1 MRLSW
6 PLIGRAGEMRA
17 IEAAISASAVS
28 GILVCGPAGVG
39 KSRIA
44 REALSA
50 ATSQGCEA
58 RWTAGSASARAIPL
72 GAFTAWAPSGVTD
85 TFQLLRGVIEALTVA
100 PSAANVVLGVDDVHL
115 LDELST
121 FVVRQIAQQGAAKVI
136 LTIRDGA
143 QVPAA
148 IQELWTAGQF
158 DRLDLT
164 PLSINETAMLLS
176 ATLEGSVDSDA
187 VQRLW
192 KLTRGNVLYLRNIVE
207 QEVADGRIV
216 QEQGAWRWIGD
227 PIMPPGL
234 VELIQSRIGDLP
246 TPVSDAID
254 VVAVGEPIELAAL
267 TRITSAAAVE
277 EAETR
282 GLITLEPAGRGIEVR
297 VAHPLYAQARRKRAA
312 HTRLRRLRGLVA
324 TELAASRDRD
334 DIRVVVRRATLSL
347 DSDLTPDADLLLRAA
362 HGAVWLGDLHLAD
375 RLAEAATHAGAGPE
389 PNFVRAHALSWL
401 GRGEEA
407 EAVLADIDTSQ
418 LTDHERARSAF
429 LRCSNMLWALG
440 DPARAKELIDDASGS
455 APADARTYIDAFLT
469 IYWFAMDQPEAAVQA
484 SENLALTDIPVVGAE
499 IAWAL
504 AQISA
509 DAGRTTEAVAD
520 ANAGYAVATRTL
532 DAPHMRFNIADAEVG
547 ALLLS
552 GQIADAL
559 VVAERTQQQAA
570 HLPGAAQLLGAAVA
584 GRAALG
590 AGDLHRACQLLE
602 QAAEG
607 LSASHP
613 GGWGYRYRI
622 PHATALAIRGST
634 EEAAAA
640 LAALDRVPRRFRSLD
655 HEQSLA
661 RAWVAAGQGAVSEA
675 ITVLLSAAER
685 AKATGRFAAEVLCLQ
700 TATQF
705 GDRTTAPR
713 LKELESIVE
722 GPRVGLAARFAAA
735 LRDGDAAELSSVSE
749 EFEHMG
755 DLLAA
760 IDSVAHAALAYRRQ
774 DKRGSALGCSTRAD
788 ALAAQCDA
796 VSPALRQATENLP
809 LTDREAEVAML
820 IGGGLSNRAV
830 AERLTLSV
838 RTVESYLYRA
848 MLKTG
853 TTSRDELAALLPRTA
868 RQSEHRPLTACAG
881 IDEDFSIAIRRSRDN
896 TPAVIATDALDRT
909 TFESLSQAPRSFQPR
924 TTRAQRGS
932 GGHGACGSSR
942 SR

>member
-1 MRLSW
+1 
-6 PLIGRAGEMRA
+6 MRA

-28 GILVCGPAGVG
+28 GILISGASGVG

-50 ATSQGCEA
+50 AASQGCDT
-58 RWTAGSASARAIPL
+58 RWTVGTSSARAIPL
-72 GAFTAWAPSGVTD
+72 GAFTAWAPSGETD
-85 TFQLLRGVIEALTVA
+85 TVQLLRGVVESLTA
-100 PSAANVVLGVDDVHL
+100 ASSSAKVIVGVDDVHL
-115 LDELST
+115 LDDLST
-121 FVVRQIAQQGAAKVI
+121 FVVHQIVQRGAAKVI
-136 LTIRDGA
+136 LTVRDGA
-143 QVPAA
+143 RIPTAV
-148 IQELWTAGQF
+148 QEIWKLAQF

-164 PLSINETAMLLS
+164 PLSLDETATLLS
-176 ATLEGSVDSDA
+176 ATLEGPVDSDA

-216 QEQGAWRWIGD
+216 QENGCWRWIGD

-234 VELIQSRIGDLP
+234 VELIESRIGDLP
-246 TPVSDAID
+246 APVSDVID
-254 VVAVGEPIELAAL
+254 VLAVAEPIEFAAL
-267 TRITSAAAVE
+267 TRITDAGAVE
-277 EAETR
+277 EAEIR
-282 GLITLEPAGRGIEVR
+282 GLIALEPAGRGIEVR
-297 VAHPLYAQARRKRAA
+297 VAHPLYGQVRRRRAA
-312 HTRLRRLRGLVA
+312 HTRLRRLRGLVV

-334 DIRVVVRRATLSL
+334 EIRVLVRRATLSL
-347 DSDLTPDADLLLRAA
+347 DSDVPPDADLLVRAA

-375 RLAEAATHAGAGPE
+375 RLAEAASHAGAGPE

-407 EAVLADIDTSQ
+407 EAVFADIATSQ
-418 LTDHERARSAF
+418 LTDRDRARFAF
-429 LRCSNMLWALG
+429 LRSSNMLWALG
-440 DPARAKELIDDASGS
+440 DPARAKELIDDALRFT
-455 APADARTYIDAFLT
+455 PPRARTYIDAFLT
-469 IYWFAMDQPEAAVQA
+469 IYWFAMDQPEEAVQA
-484 SENLALTDIPVVGAE
+484 SKNLALADIPVVGAE

-520 ANAGYAVATRTL
+520 ANAGYVVATRTL
-532 DAPHMRFNIADAEVG
+532 DAPHMRFNIADAELG

-559 VVAERTQQQAA
+559 DVAERTQQQAS

-590 AGDLHRACQLLE
+590 AGDLHSACLLLE
-602 QAAEG
+602 RAAEG
-607 LSASHP
+607 LSASYP

-622 PHATALAIRGST
+622 SHATALAIRGST
-634 EEAAAA
+634 EEAATA
-640 LAALDRVPRRFRSLD
+640 LATLDKVQRRFRSLD

-705 GDRTTAPR
+705 GDRTSAPR
-713 LKELESIVE
+713 LHELESIVE

-749 EFEHMG
+749 EFEQMG
-755 DLLAA
+755 DLVAA
-760 IDSVAHAALAYRRQ
+760 VDAAAHAAAAYRHE

-788 ALAAQCDA
+788 ALAAQCGGA
-796 VSPALRQATENLP
+796 STPALRQASEPLP
-809 LTDREAEVAML
+809 LTDREREIVML
-820 IGGGLSNRAV
+820 IGEGLSSREIAV
-830 AERLTLSV
+830 RLTLSV
-838 RTVESYLYRA
+838 RTIESHVYRA

-853 TTSRDELAALLPRTA
+853 TTSRDELAALVPRRTA
-868 RQSEHRPLTACAG
+868 GTE
-881 IDEDFSIAIRRSRDN
+881 
-896 TPAVIATDALDRT
+896 
-909 TFESLSQAPRSFQPR
+909 
-924 TTRAQRGS
+924 
-932 GGHGACGSSR
+932 
-942 SR
+942 